1 MTRLARGEFFLDA
14 WESENYDEGEG
25 AILGR
30 VSAPKTFR
38 GDLDGTSHAALLT
51 VYDADGN
58 PAAYVGIE
66 KVTGSLGGR
75 SGSFVLHHTAPGTA
89 GEPIVIRIVPNTGTG
104 ELKGL
109 SGTLSITGDVE
120 KGHAYSIEYDLPES
134 LVVLS

>member
-1 MTRLARGEFFLDA
+1 MTRQALGEFVLDG
-14 WESENYDEGEG
+14 WESENYDEAEG

-38 GDLDGTSHAALLT
+38 GDLEGTSRATLLT

-58 PAAYVGIE
+58 PAAYVGVE
-66 KVTGSLGGR
+66 RVTGSLGGR

-89 GEPIVIRIVPNTGTG
+89 GEPIVIRIVPNTATG

-109 SGTLSITGDVE
+109 SGSLSITGDVE
-120 KGHAYSIEYDLPES
+120 NGHTYSIEYDLP
-134 LVVLS
+134 